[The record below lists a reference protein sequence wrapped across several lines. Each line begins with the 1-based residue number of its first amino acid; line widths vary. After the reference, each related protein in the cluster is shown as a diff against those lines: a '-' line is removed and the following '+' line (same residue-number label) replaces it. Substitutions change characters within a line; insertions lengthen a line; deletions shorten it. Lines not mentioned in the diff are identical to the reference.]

1 MNRQNPQAQQYMKQV
16 KRQLTCSRKQR
27 HGLISELEQMIGMFL
42 DDCPDASYEQIRTAC
57 GSPTEIAAEL
67 LSDIPE
73 QEMTRIRRSKN
84 SAQQKMDPN
93 CNDSLLDSYNNWC
106 M

>member
-57 GSPTEIAAEL
+57 GSPTEIAAGIAFRYTRTGNDTH
-67 LSDIPE
+67 LS
-73 QEMTRIRRSKN
+73 
-84 SAQQKMDPN
+84 QQKVDSN
-93 CNDSLLDSYNNWC
+93 CSDSLLDSYNNRC